1 MKSKSISVE
10 YRKGGQKGLLG
21 IWMKKGGTDYLV
33 NPYALADSLC
43 ADEHQPLDL
52 YEFASINGT
61 PDYDVYL
68 NISMT
73 VSEVNLRFDFSSQV
87 ISVSLE
93 DYFAMASAALAAFCE
108 DSKKSVPI
116 VYGGS
121 IDDEHLKTIE
131 SQVTATP
138 FLFGPHKL
146 TIDDINIEEFSLT
159 FDNKVSCDI
168 NFIARI
174 GNRTIESCISDW
186 STDLDYI
193 RHQMEGLVFGYKS
206 GEIEINFEDEPTK
219 IRFIKRNVLTNTKK
233 VDGGTTFQYKDLLQV
248 QILPNTFTKT
258 PAVVGFCEPMPTIR
272 AMYES
277 LLQLGRILA
286 AADIE
291 TVSDWNYSSGM
302 NIYNTLKSGIVEAY
316 LTPYK
321 PKSEVVKRQTIVRHI
336 VTICGRDDT
345 YGYHEDG
352 SSIYVI
358 KNAKDLICIDGL
370 ADFTVNSITDWIKQR
385 DEAGQDFDAEKWDIR
400 GLEFARQIRSLIPED
415 YDVWYESS
423 AKKLTLIL

>member
-1 MKSKSISVE
+1 MKNNGINVQ
-10 YRKGGQKGLLG
+10 YRKGGQKGMLG

-52 YEFASINGT
+52 YEFAAINDT

-73 VSEVNLRFDFSSQV
+73 ISEVNLRFDFSSQ
-87 ISVSLE
+87 INMSRE

-116 VYGGS
+116 VYGGT
-121 IDDEHLKTIE
+121 IDDEHLKTIK
-131 SQVTATP
+131 SQMTATAV
-138 FLFGPHKL
+138 LLGPYKL
-146 TIDDINIEEFSLT
+146 TINDITIDEFSLT
-159 FDNKVSCDI
+159 FDSKVSCDI
-168 NFIARI
+168 DFTAKI
-174 GNRTIESCISDW
+174 GNRTIASSISNW
-186 STDLDYI
+186 STDFDYI
-193 RHQMEGLVFGYKS
+193 RHQMEGLILNYKS

-219 IRFIKRNVLTNTKK
+219 FRFIKRHALTDTKRG
-233 VDGGTTFQYKDLLQV
+233 VSGTAFQYKDLLNV
-248 QILPNTFTKT
+248 QILPNTFTKS
-258 PAVVGFCEPMPTIR
+258 PAVVGFCEPMTTIR
-272 AMYES
+272 TMYEA